1 MPKRTPELLNFRR
14 NEIIDACER
23 LYENKGFKEITMA
36 DIAEET
42 TFTRTS
48 IYNYFR
54 TKDEIFLALLQRE
67 YDMWSDEIDAATN
80 GNDSMKP
87 EEMAGFLAR
96 TLDGRGRMLRILSM
110 NHYDMESG
118 SRLENLIEF
127 KRSYGRTLSSVE
139 AFVRKF
145 RGCSEREARRFVY
158 SFFPFLYGLCPYTE
172 VTEKQR
178 EAMSAA
184 RIDFEF
190 RSVYEL
196 SYGLIIGLLTEW
208 EDRRRDDSDN
218 NSGYRS
224 SHKGAEGA
232 DSKRI
237 HRDRSQ
243 GYGHRCQPVLCV
255 HQRAPQGHYR
265 RGRKAPFGEMIAWN
279 SLRSLSEPGPGAT
292 TAHSEASWIR
302 LS

>member
-23 LYENKGFKEITMA
+23 LYETKGFKEITMA

-54 TKDEIFLALLQRE
+54 TKEEIFLALLQRE
-67 YDMWSDEIDAATN
+67 YDMWSDEIDATTN
-80 GNDSMKP
+80 GNDSMTP
-87 EEMAGFLAR
+87 EEMAGFLAGS
-96 TLDGRGRMLRILSM
+96 LDGRKRMLRILSM

-118 SRLENLIEF
+118 SRLENLVEF

-139 AFVRKF
+139 AFVKKF
-145 RGCSEREARRFVY
+145 RGCSEKEARRFVY

-178 EAMSAA
+178 EAMSSAG
-184 RIDFEF
+184 IDFEY
-190 RSVYEL
+190 RSIYEL

-208 EDRRRDDSDN
+208 EDRRRDNTDN
-218 NSGYRS
+218 NSGHRS
-224 SHKGAEGA
+224 SLKGAEGA
-232 DSKRI
+232 DSERI
-237 HRDRSQ
+237 HRDRSE
-243 GYGHRCQPVLCV
+243 GDGHRCRPVLRV
-255 HQRAPQGHYR
+255 HQRAPQGHYC
-265 RGRKAPFGEMIAWN
+265 RGREAPFGEVIAWN
-279 SLRSLSEPGPGAT
+279 SLRSLSELGHGAT
-292 TAHSEASWIR
+292 TARSGAGWISR
-302 LS
+302 S